1 MTVDARRTGPRE
13 PGVDAGWRYR
23 LMRWGVRL
31 LVGAL
36 FRVRA
41 DGLDRWPAAPFCLVV
56 NHHNGWDPMILIAVT
71 PERPRVTWF
80 GPREADFS
88 RGFKNRVMAF
98 FGGVIPFNPEKT
110 TLTSATRA
118 VRHVFASNGVLGI
131 FAEGRNG
138 FRETELQPF
147 EEGAFVFATM
157 AGVPIV
163 PCVITGTTHLWLG
176 KRVDVRFGD
185 PIATEGV
192 RGGPGRAELSDRVR
206 AAMASMLPEREPVAS
221 GRQPLRDVLTD
232 VFNGPDDV
240 RRRVE
245 ELGQ

>member
-1 MTVDARRTGPRE
+1 MSSDARRTGPRE

-23 LMRWGVRL
+23 LMRWGIRL
-31 LVGAL
+31 LVGGL

-41 DGLDRWPAAPFCLVV
+41 EGVERWPQAPFCLVV
-56 NHHNGWDPMILIAVT
+56 NHHNGWDPMVLISVM
-71 PERPRVTWF
+71 PQRPRVTWF

-98 FGGVIPFNPEKT
+98 FGGVIPFDPEKT

-118 VRHVFASNGVLGI
+118 VRRVFASKGVLGI

-138 FRETELQPF
+138 FREAQLQPF

-163 PCVITGTTHLWLG
+163 PCTITGTTHLWLG
-176 KRVDVRFGD
+176 KRVDVRFGE
-185 PIATEGV
+185 PIPTEGL
-192 RGGPGRAELSDRVR
+192 RGGASRVELSERVR
-206 AAMASMLPEREPVAS
+206 AAMAAMLPGHEPVPS
-221 GRQPLRDVLTD
+221 GRQPLRGLLTD
-232 VFNGPDDV
+232 LFNGPDDV

-245 ELGQ
+245 EIGA